1 MSVHVVISAQSQ
13 AEALVYWGAEFA
25 LAREKPLRFLVV
37 DQGEATDT
45 SGGLDAT
52 FQGILPSHVQ
62 NVIRQ
67 RTELPEDLEIRFFR
81 QPESE
86 LHDALIELIHKGNDG
101 GIGLLLVGKEQSAR
115 HGEVDELSRR
125 IFQESP
131 WRTML
136 IRPGVVPSGKPRIL
150 IPAGGGPHA
159 SIALQLA
166 GQLVARREAVV
177 SPLYVETNRYD
188 DGLGTD
194 VGHRIL
200 RKMSSKVGLEV
211 SDENVRPMV
220 VESRDVQAAIG
231 QTAREDF
238 DLVIIGQAGKLS
250 ARYWLFGT
258 LAMET
263 ANPPSLA
270 VVRKGVPLQTRL
282 QERAKALFVRHV
294 PQLSREERVDL
305 FARLETSSRWN
316 FDFIALLMLS
326 TAIAGLGL
334 ALDSTAVVIGA
345 MLVAPLMTP
354 IIGASLA
361 LVQGNIPLLGEAFK
375 AITFGFLTAMLI
387 GVVIGF
393 FDREGMM
400 AEHLN
405 KELQG
410 RANGPGIMD
419 LMVGLFSGLAAAYC
433 TGRTGLS
440 GALPGVAI
448 AAALVPPIA
457 TTGICLAWGLWSE
470 AGGAAALFGINVIT
484 IIIGAALALLL
495 TGVNIRKGR
504 IFTLLF
510 GGMSLASVLIGVY
523 MWFK

>member
-13 AEALVYWGAEFA
+13 AEALVYWGVEFA
-25 LAREKPLRFLVV
+25 LARQKALRFLIV
-37 DQGEATDT
+37 DQGEDTDT
-45 SGGLDAT
+45 SGDLDT
-52 FQGILPSHVQ
+52 SFQGILPRHVQ
-62 NVIRQ
+62 NIIRQ
-67 RTELPEDLEIRFFR
+67 RPELPEDLELRYFRRSGSEIRA
-81 QPESE
+81 
-86 LHDALIELIHKGNDG
+86 ALLEEIQKGNDG
-101 GIGLLLVGKEQSAR
+101 AIGLLLVGKEQSAR
-115 HGEVDELSRR
+115 HGEVDELSRQ
-125 IFQESP
+125 IFQNSP

-136 IRPGVVPSGKPRIL
+136 IRPGVLPEDKPRIL

-194 VGHRIL
+194 VGHKIL
-200 RKMSSKVGLEV
+200 RKLSSRAGLEV
-211 SDENVRPMV
+211 DDVNVKPLV

-231 QTAREDF
+231 KTAREDF
-238 DLVIIGQAGKLS
+238 DMVIIGQSGKLS

-263 ANPPSLA
+263 PNPPSLA

-282 QERAKALFVRHV
+282 RERASALFVKHV
-294 PQLSREERVDL
+294 PQLSRDERVDL

-334 ALDSTAVVIGA
+334 ALNSTAVVIGA

-361 LVQGNIPLLGEAFK
+361 LVQGNIPLLGTAFK
-375 AITFGFLTAMLI
+375 AIILGFLTAMLI
-387 GVVIGF
+387 GVVIGL
-393 FDREGMM
+393 FDFNGMK
-400 AEHLN
+400 APLN
-405 KELQG
+405 SELTG
-410 RANGPGIMD
+410 RAIGPGIMD
-419 LMVGLFSGLAAAYC
+419 LLVGLFSGLAAAYC

-457 TTGICLAWGLWSE
+457 TTGICLARGLWPE
-470 AGGAAALFGINVIT
+470 AGGAAALFGINVLT

-495 TGVNIRKGR
+495 TGVKIRKGR
-504 IFTLLF
+504 VFALLF
-510 GGMSLASVLIGVY
+510 GGMTAASVLIGVL
-523 MWFK
+523 MWFR

>member
-25 LAREKPLRFLVV
+25 LARQKPLRFIIV

-45 SGGLDAT
+45 TGDLNAT

-62 NVIRQ
+62 NVIRE
-67 RTELPEDLEIRFFR
+67 RDELPEDLKIRFFR
-81 QPESE
+81 QPSSE
-86 LHDALIELIHKGNDG
+86 LSDALMEEIHKGKDG
-101 GIGLLLVGKEQSAR
+101 TIGLLLVGKEQSAR
-115 HGEVDELSRR
+115 HGEVDVLSRR
-125 IFQESP
+125 IFQESH

-136 IRPGVVPSGKPRIL
+136 IRPGVIPPNKPRIL

-159 SIALQLA
+159 AIALQLA
-166 GQLVARREAVV
+166 GQLVARRGAVV

-188 DGLGTD
+188 DGIGTD

-200 RKMSSKVGLEV
+200 RKLSSRVGLEV
-211 SDENVRPMV
+211 ADENVRPMV
-220 VESRDVQAAIG
+220 VESKDVQAAIG
-231 QTAREDF
+231 QIARENF

-282 QERAKALFVRHV
+282 RERAAALFVRHV

-334 ALDSTAVVIGA
+334 ALNSTAVVIGA

-361 LVQGNIPLLGEAFK
+361 LVQGNIPLLGTAFK

-387 GVVIGF
+387 GVVIGL
-393 FDREGMM
+393 FDREGM
-400 AEHLN
+400 AEGLN
-405 KELQG
+405 TELMG
-410 RANGPGIMD
+410 RAMGPGIMD

-448 AAALVPPIA
+448 AAALVPPVG
-457 TTGICLAWGLWSE
+457 TTGICLAWGLWAE
-470 AGGAAALFGINVIT
+470 AGGAAALFGINVLT

-495 TGVNIRKGR
+495 TGVKIRKGR
-504 IFTLLF
+504 IFALLF
-510 GGMSLASVLIGVY
+510 GGMSVASILIGIV
-523 MWFK
+523 MWFR